1 MPAPIIF
8 SGIQPTGRK
17 HLGNFIGA
25 IQQYVEGQDRGDPAI
40 FCIVDLHAI
49 SVAYDPAELRERLYD
64 TTAILLA
71 AGLDPERCIF
81 FRQSDVRE
89 HTELTW
95 LLSAVTAHGDLN
107 RMHQFKD
114 KSARGKELASAAL
127 FFYPVL
133 MAADVLAY
141 RATEVPVG
149 DDQRQHVE
157 LMREIARRF
166 NERFGE
172 TLVVPD
178 FKIPEVGARIMD
190 LQEPERKMSTTG
202 GTEAGT
208 VLVLDEPAAIRKKFG
223 SAVTDSGRE
232 VRPRPGQ
239 ARDHQPDRHPRR
251 RPRQLPGRGR
261 ARVRGRRLRRL
272 QEGGR
277 RGRGRAAGPG
287 PRALRRAAPRR
298 GGAGGGPGRRRRE
311 SAARSPLRSLADV
324 RERMGY
330 GPVPPIGGKRRAAS
344 SRSGLV
350 WLMAIAELDLDLDI
364 FAGPFDLLM
373 AVVLREEVSLLDLQ
387 LGEVV
392 VAYIE
397 HLEREG
403 ELELEVATEF
413 LVLIAALLEL
423 KSRLMLPGPEDEL
436 DDLSP
441 EEAIEELLARMLE
454 YRRYRDASGVIADR
468 FESQRGYLYR
478 SAPLPLALRQIA
490 VDAATAVYD
499 PDALGAALGDL
510 LTEPPDVD
518 ISHIRPTVSLERRLR
533 ALRDIL
539 RRRTSFDFD
548 EEFGGEDRLTQAV
561 TIFGLLELYRKGEIT
576 WEQGEPFGP
585 IQVRKLAAP
594 A

>member
-1 MPAPIIF
+1 
-8 SGIQPTGRK
+8 
-17 HLGNFIGA
+17 
-25 IQQYVEGQDRGDPAI
+25 
-40 FCIVDLHAI
+40 
-49 SVAYDPAELRERLYD
+49 
-64 TTAILLA
+64 
-71 AGLDPERCIF
+71 
-81 FRQSDVRE
+81 
-89 HTELTW
+89 
-95 LLSAVTAHGDLN
+95 
-107 RMHQFKD
+107 
-114 KSARGKELASAAL
+114 
-127 FFYPVL
+127 
-133 MAADVLAY
+133 
-141 RATEVPVG
+141 
-149 DDQRQHVE
+149 
-157 LMREIARRF
+157 
-166 NERFGE
+166 
-172 TLVVPD
+172 
-178 FKIPEVGARIMD
+178 
-190 LQEPERKMSTTG
+190 
-202 GTEAGT
+202 
-208 VLVLDEPAAIRKKFG
+208 
-223 SAVTDSGRE
+223 
-232 VRPRPGQ
+232 
-239 ARDHQPDRHPRR
+239 
-251 RPRQLPGRGR
+251 
-261 ARVRGRRLRRL
+261 
-272 QEGGR
+272 
-277 RGRGRAAGPG
+277 
-287 PRALRRAAPRR
+287 
-298 GGAGGGPGRRRRE
+298 
-311 SAARSPLRSLADV
+311 
-324 RERMGY
+324 
-330 GPVPPIGGKRRAAS
+330 
-344 SRSGLV
+344 
-350 WLMAIAELDLDLDI
+350 MAIAELDLDLDI

-499 PDALGAALGDL
+499 PEALGAALGDL

-576 WEQGEPFGP
+576 WEQGEPMGP
-585 IQVRKLAAP
+585 ILVRKLAAP